1 MVRFNQNIVK
11 HDATEEV
18 ICSYETTFLQFV
30 GDAID
35 HDLATVDGKN
45 MHHGLG
51 SIAIANG
58 KFSNSK
64 TMRQA
69 ISRDKK
75 QNWSDIVSNKG
86 MEIKQCN
93 SPDVPALERTIMWP
107 VSQSILYDCSIDI
120 LWNCAHVFNKS
131 CPNWSGYMSSLKTN
145 NHLLQSQLQLCFQ

>member
-1 MVRFNQNIVK
+1 
-11 HDATEEV
+11 
-18 ICSYETTFLQFV
+18 
-30 GDAID
+30 
-35 HDLATVDGKN
+35 

-75 QNWSDIVSNKG
+75 QNWSDIASNKG
-86 MEIKQCN
+86 MEIKQCS
-93 SPDVPALERTIMWP
+93 SPDVPALARTIMWP

-131 CPNWSGYMSSLKTN
+131 CLNWSGYTSSLKTN
-145 NHLLQSQLQLCFQ
+145 NHPLAKVSYNYASSDKSTCNKYNSVIFTSVICYWSK